1 MFHLFKSHFY
11 LIFSEITIST
21 DRKHPSDSAHQLTL
35 LLDNTSPLTIEVP
48 WPFLVDN
55 VEMSLRRLTP
65 ERSFIK
71 LVLQKSL
78 NDPFPIEFGGRSKWD
93 IDRFKRWDAASGM
106 DDEQLSMHLISQ
118 FSVDNNLAQLKSK
131 RDPPKQSV
139 LNEVREII
147 KTIFVATVKKDTFLF
162 SIQSKHNPN
171 PAGADF

>member
-147 KTIFVATVKKDTFLF
+147 KTIFFATVKKDTFLF
-162 SIQSKHNPN
+162 SIQK
-171 PAGADF
+171 